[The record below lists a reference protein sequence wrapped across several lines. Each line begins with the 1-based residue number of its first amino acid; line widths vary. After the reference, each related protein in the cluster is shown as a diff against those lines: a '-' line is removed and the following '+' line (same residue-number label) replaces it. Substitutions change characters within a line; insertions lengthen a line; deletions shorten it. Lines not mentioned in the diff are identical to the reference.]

1 MGAVSAPGGKT
12 SGKKQLNA
20 DLNLVPFI
28 DLLTCLICFLLM
40 TAVWVQIGSIS
51 IRQSGQGLP
60 TPLDEEQRNNINL
73 VLTITP
79 QGFILTGNGAP
90 IADILKAGNQYD
102 FAKLGQELATFHQAN
117 QDKTDIVVISEDT
130 IKYQEVI
137 NTMDVCL
144 VNNFPNIS
152 VSGTI

>member
-1 MGAVSAPGGKT
+1 MGAVNLPGKGGKK
-12 SGKKQLNA
+12 SLNF

-28 DLLTCLICFLLM
+28 DLFTCLICFLLM

-60 TPLDEEQRNNINL
+60 TELNEEQRNTINL

-79 QGFILTGNGAP
+79 QGFLLTGNGAT
-90 IADILKAGNQYD
+90 IADILKSGPQYD
-102 FAKLGQELATFHQAN
+102 FAKLGQELKNFHQGN
-117 QDKTDIVVISEDT
+117 PEKNDIVVISEDT

-144 VNNFPNIS
+144 ANNFPNIS